1 MNKQIILYAILGILV
16 LVLLFFTIFPGMI
29 DAVRDSGKSG
39 SDLCSPEPGYTED
52 SWKEHMSHHPNIYSE
67 CLK

>member
-29 DAVRDSGKSG
+29 DAVRDSGKSV
-39 SDLCSPEPGYTED
+39 SDLCSPELGYTED